1 MSNIIQVSPRYQLDR
16 GSHKIID
23 TESPEVS
30 YDYNDKNAARL
41 IFQDRMEGWFFEPA
55 NMLLEKDHTI
65 AAVHIVTPLIEALEN
80 YIQGESSRGKSE
92 KHFTESA
99 GKIFPDI
106 SDNKDENETAIKLLY
121 RGVRCGFAHEGFLKD
136 DDDAYNIIISS
147 RFEDKPII
155 YSNPEMTIHADPYIT
170 AIRKAYRAYY
180 SKLENNTRELSK
192 FFNTWKKQWNM
203 KKRMPIE
210 ISGATDRLPS

>member
-92 KHFTESA
+92 KYFTESA

-106 SDNKDENETAIKLLY
+106 SDNETAIKLLY

-147 RFEDKPII
+147 RHARHESKPII
-155 YSNPEMTIHADPYIT
+155 YSDPEMIIYAYPYIKY
-170 AIRKAYRAYY
+170 IRKAYREYY
-180 SKLENNTRELSK
+180 SKLETDTRELSK